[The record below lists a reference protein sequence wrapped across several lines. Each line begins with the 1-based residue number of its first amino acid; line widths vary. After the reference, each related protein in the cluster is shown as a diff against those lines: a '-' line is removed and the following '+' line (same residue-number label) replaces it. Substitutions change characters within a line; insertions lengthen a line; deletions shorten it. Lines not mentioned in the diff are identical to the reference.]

1 MKTNFYKIYKFTK
14 RFLQKSQ
21 VDSLFVVI
29 LQILAVFRAAT
40 WQKNLSYSVIFGLI
54 DSFSSGQPPIRS
66 E

>member
-40 WQKNLSYSVIFGLI
+40 WQKNPSYSAIFGLI
-54 DSFSSGQPPIRS
+54 DSFSSGQPPN
-66 E
+66 